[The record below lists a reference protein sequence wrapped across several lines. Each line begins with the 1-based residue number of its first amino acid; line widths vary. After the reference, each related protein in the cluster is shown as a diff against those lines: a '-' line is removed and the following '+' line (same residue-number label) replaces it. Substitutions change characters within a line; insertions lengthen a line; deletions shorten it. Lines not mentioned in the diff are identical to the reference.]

1 MGKRCLLLDIDYET
15 QEERAVVRLFL
26 REGDK
31 TLIGLDPSFA
41 PYFYVLPTGDIGE
54 VARRIREAPT
64 EGRVVEVMP
73 EKKRLL
79 GKDVEALRVVVRHP
93 QDVPKIRERIK
104 EVEGVSGV
112 YEHDIL
118 FVRRYLIDRGLSPLE
133 MVEVDGE
140 EAGGLLRIKKVV
152 PVVEEPPQLKVMALD
167 TEVYNPKGAPRGE
180 LDPIIMVSLAAST
193 GLRKVLTWRAP
204 PEPMEFV
211 EVMGDEAAIL
221 KGLEKAMTGEDPD
234 ILVGYNTDNFDFP
247 YIVERLKK
255 LNLKLA
261 LGRDGSEVRLEGRTS
276 LPEAR
281 IRGRPHLDMYP
292 IVRRQVRLNSYVL
305 ENVVKALLG
314 REKEKLPGEDLWRY
328 WDEGKGELVRFIDY
342 SMEDAAVTLELSE
355 RFLPLYYTLTRL
367 VKQPLQDVARM
378 TAGQLVEWL
387 LMREASGANELLP
400 NRAYG
405 EEFAERMEETYAGG
419 YVKEPKKGI
428 SEYIA
433 VFDFRSLYPSV
444 IVTHNI
450 DPSTLVPK
458 GGKENVVPGL
468 EYSFAQERVG
478 FIPSIL
484 KGLIERRRR
493 VKEKMKGEEDP
504 YRRKILDVE
513 QTALK
518 LLANSFYGY
527 MGYPRAR
534 WYKRECAESVAA
546 FARMY
551 IKKVMA
557 IAEEEFGFEV
567 VYGDTDSLFLIVPR
581 ERKDEAV
588 GFLERVNR
596 SLPGIIELDY
606 EGYYRR
612 GIFVTK
618 KRYAL
623 IDEEGKVTVKGL
635 EFVRRD
641 WAPIAKRT
649 QERVLGALLRDASPE
664 KAASIVREVIEDIK
678 QRRITLE
685 DITIYTQLT
694 KVPESYKNLEPHAE
708 AAKKLRK
715 RGVEIHPGM
724 IIGYVITKGTG
735 LITKRAEPAEFVKLE
750 DYDPE
755 YYIENQILPAVL
767 RIIEAMG
774 YTKDY
779 LKEGVKQEDL
789 SKWFS

>member
-15 QEERAVVRLFL
+15 QEERAVIRLFL

-41 PYFYVLPTGDIGE
+41 PYFYVLPTGDIEE
-54 VARRIREAPT
+54 VARRIREAPM
-64 EGRVVEVMP
+64 EGRIAEVVP
-73 EKKRLL
+73 EGKRLL
-79 GKDVEALRVVVRHP
+79 GKDVKALRVVVKHP

-104 EVEGVSGV
+104 ELEGVSGI

-133 MVEVDGE
+133 MVEVEGE

-152 PVVEEPPQLKVMALD
+152 PAGGEPPQLKVMALD
-167 TEVYNPKGAPRGE
+167 TEVYNPKGAPRRE
-180 LDPIIMVSLAAST
+180 VDPIIMVSLAAST
-193 GLRKVLTWRAP
+193 GLRKVLTWKAP
-204 PEPMEFV
+204 PAPLGFV

-221 KGLEKAMTGEDPD
+221 KGLERVVAEEDPD

-255 LNLKLA
+255 LNLKLV

-281 IRGRPHLDMYP
+281 IRGRPHLDIYP
-292 IVRRQVRLNSYVL
+292 IIRRQVRLNSYVL

-328 WDEGKGELVRFIDY
+328 WDEGRGELVRFLDY
-342 SMEDAAVTLELSE
+342 SMEDATVTLELSE

-493 VKEKMKGEEDP
+493 VKEKMKGEGDP
-504 YRRKILDVE
+504 YRRRILDVE

-567 VYGDTDSLFLIVPR
+567 VYGDTDSLFLIVPK
-581 ERKDEAV
+581 ERKDEAMK
-588 GFLERVNR
+588 FLERVNR
-596 SLPGIIELDY
+596 SLPGIIELDF

-623 IDEEGKVTVKGL
+623 IDEQGKVTVKGL

-694 KVPESYKNLEPHAE
+694 KGPESYKNLEPHAE

-735 LITKRAEPAEFVKLE
+735 LITKRAEPVEFAKLE

-779 LKEGVKQEDL
+779 LKEGVTQEDL
-789 SKWFS
+789 SKWF